1 MSDQPLRS
9 DILVSVEKEIHSS
22 PGVQRP
28 IADPAWRSP
37 LAWTILLVVLFIG
50 LFSDLAS
57 KSWAFQNV
65 ASEPVVLKYD
75 EVVSGQMHPPFHESV
90 VVLPWGLLDF
100 HLVLNRGAV
109 FGIGQGGR
117 AVFMIFTAI
126 AVVVAI
132 VVFGWWTRKSSHLAH
147 VGIAMILA
155 GGIGNLYDRVSV
167 GAVRDFLHMLP
178 GWNLPFG
185 LHWPGGNTEV
195 FPWVFNIA
203 DVLLLA
209 GMGLLLIHVH
219 YTGKEHPEQST
230 A

>member
-1 MSDQPLRS
+1 MNDQPLRS
-9 DILVSVEKEIHSS
+9 DVLVSVEKDKHPSRN
-22 PGVQRP
+22 VKRP
-28 IADPAWRSP
+28 ITDPAWKSP
-37 LAWTILLVVLFIG
+37 LAWILLLLVVFVG

-57 KSWAFQNV
+57 KSWAFEHV

-75 EVVSGQMHPPFHESV
+75 EVVSGQMHPTFHESMRV
-90 VVLPWGLLDF
+90 SPWGLLDF

-117 AVFMIFTAI
+117 AVFMLFTAI

-132 VVFGWWTRKSSHLAH
+132 AVFGWWTRKSSRLAH

-167 GAVRDFLHMLP
+167 GAVRDFLHMFP

-185 LHWPGGNTEV
+185 MNWPGGSTEL

-209 GMGLLLIHVH
+209 GMALLLIHVH
-219 YTGKEHPEQST
+219 YYGQEESASEPS
-230 A
+230 

>member
-1 MSDQPLRS
+1 MNDRPHRS
-9 DILVSVEKEIHSS
+9 DVLVSVEKENHS
-22 PGVQRP
+22 PGHVRRP
-28 IADPAWRSP
+28 IADPAWKSP
-37 LAWTILLVVLFIG
+37 LAWAVLLVVLFIG

-57 KSWAFQNV
+57 KSWAFENV
-65 ASEPVVLKYD
+65 ANQPVVLNYD

-90 VVLPWGLLDF
+90 KVLPWGLLDF

-117 AVFMIFTAI
+117 AIFMMFTVI
-126 AVVVAI
+126 AVIVAI
-132 VVFGWWTRKSSHLAH
+132 CVFGWWTHKSSHLAH

-167 GAVRDFLHMLP
+167 GAVRDFLHMFP

-185 LHWPGGNTEV
+185 MNWPGGNAEV

-219 YTGKEHPEQST
+219 YSGKEDSAKETS
-230 A
+230 